1 VAKVAEFKNEIAELY
16 QNGEGMTRA
25 QIVKQL
31 KEDHPEELADLTYQD
46 IFRFTKSASG
56 TADGEAP
63 ANRGRGRIMITD
75 PETGDQVSRVDYI
88 RRLHEDG
95 KSRGEIVKSLRELGQ
110 EVSFQ
115 IVYAATAPPKVDED
129 GNPIVR
135 EPRVAKAKTAKNGKK
150 GKAAQVATQ
159 DDVDSMLEDP
169 DDDSLFPG
177 EDEDDE
183 AVG

>member
-1 VAKVAEFKNEIAELY
+1 VAKVAEFKGEIAELY

-31 KEDHPEELADLTYQD
+31 KADHPEELSELTYQD
-46 IFRFTKSASG
+46 VFRYTKAASG
-56 TADGEAP
+56 QTAGEGA
-63 ANRGRGRIMITD
+63 ANRGRGRIMIQD
-75 PETGDQVSRVDYI
+75 PETGEDVSRVDYI

-95 KSRGEIVKSLRELGQ
+95 MTRGQIVKELAGLGQ

-135 EPRVAKAKTAKNGKK
+135 EPRVAKAKTAKAGKK
-150 GKAAQVATQ
+150 SKQAQVATQ

-169 DDDSLFPG
+169 DDDSLFPDA
-177 EDEDDE
+177 DEE